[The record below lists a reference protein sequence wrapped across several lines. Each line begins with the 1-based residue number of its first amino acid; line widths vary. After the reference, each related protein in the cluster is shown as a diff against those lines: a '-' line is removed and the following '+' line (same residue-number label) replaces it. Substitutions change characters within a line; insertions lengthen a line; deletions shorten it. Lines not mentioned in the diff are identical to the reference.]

1 MNCFQCNSFIANA
14 SKCHLFSSPCKPIT
28 IKINE
33 SAIEC
38 SNSEKRLGVTM
49 DSKSFDDHITNLSR
63 KVSQRLHTL
72 SMVACYMSF
81 DKKDAFIASYFNYCH
96 SRGLNNRINNIH
108 ECALRILYQDK
119 KSDFGTLPKS
129 DKSVTIHVKKHYL
142 ASEICKVKNNT
153 CPDFMRNIFHFEK
166 KLKLQLKQ

>member
-63 KVSQRLHTL
+63 NVSQRLHTL

-81 DKKDAFIASYFNYCH
+81 DKKDTFIALYFNYCH

-129 DKSVTIHVKKHYL
+129 DKSVTIHVKNII
-142 ASEICKVKNNT
+142 SPVK
-153 CPDFMRNIFHFEK
+153 FV
-166 KLKLQLKQ
+166 KLKTTLVQILWEAFFTLKKN